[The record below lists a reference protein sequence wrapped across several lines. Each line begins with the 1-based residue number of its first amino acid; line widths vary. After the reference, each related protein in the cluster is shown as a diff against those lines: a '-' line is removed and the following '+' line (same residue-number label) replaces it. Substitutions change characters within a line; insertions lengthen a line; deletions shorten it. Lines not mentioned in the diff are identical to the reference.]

1 MGWLISNAKI
11 KLEEIIK
18 EQLKISLSFKES
30 GYNNSMKDVLTK
42 LYNVKN
48 VELKSLYVT
57 SRKKLSTIVSSL
69 SISKK
74 KRTRKPSKFQV
85 NPKVAKHCFAISFD
99 RFNNGGYCV
108 NLKDHS
114 RN

>member
-30 GYNNSMKDVLTK
+30 GYNNSMKDVVNKIIGKITNK
-42 LYNVKN
+42 LKVIEPLNSYK
-48 VELKSLYVT
+48 
-57 SRKKLSTIVSSL
+57 VSS
-69 SISKK
+69 SVE
-74 KRTRKPSKFQV
+74 R
-85 NPKVAKHCFAISFD
+85 HCFMVAFD

-108 NLKDHS
+108 NLQDHS
-114 RN
+114 RA